1 MATLYWLHR
10 QDELNMFESGYIG
23 VTENLAAR
31 MRSHKHRFKKI
42 WGQLKLTILVIGSS
56 DYLFDLEKKLRPQK
70 RIGLNLARGGFKN
83 NQMIGEENPNWGK
96 KGKLAPRFQG
106 WYITPLG
113 KFESPEEAAKIHGV
127 DKTTIS
133 RRCRGRIV
141 NGVKL
146 QPHAGYAFERKG
158 WVKA

>member
-1 MATLYWLHR
+1 MAMLYWLHR

-42 WGQLKLTILVIGSS
+42 WGQLKLTILVIGSPS
-56 DYLFDLEKKLRPQK
+56 YLFQLEQKLRPK
-70 RIGLNLARGGFKN
+70 NKIGLNLAQGGYRN
-83 NQMIGEENPNWGK
+83 NRMIGQENPNWNK
-96 KGKLAPRFQG
+96 KGELAPNFQG

-113 KFESPEEAAKIHGV
+113 RFESPEEAAKIHGV

>member
-31 MRSHKHRFKKI
+31 MRSHKHKFKKI
-42 WGQLKLTILVIGSS
+42 WEQLKLTVLVIGSS
-56 DYLFDLEKKLRPQK
+56 EYLFDLEKQLRPQK
-70 RIGLNLARGGFKN
+70 GIGLNLARGGFKN

-96 KGKLAPRFQG
+96 KGRLAPHFQG

-113 KFESPEEAAKIHGV
+113 RFESPEEAAKSHGV
-127 DKTTIS
+127 DKTTIY